1 MRTLKHV
8 TDITTVL
15 ANITVVISI
24 SIAVM
29 TYIQQNEQAKKNAA
43 VSVVNGF
50 NTGYMLEV
58 QRRLSIE
65 FAKLN
70 LGRFS
75 NISIERSTLSVIVG
89 NMVETSAAPFEVQQ
103 DIITILSYLDDVAVC
118 VQAETC
124 DYEVIEN
131 SMGEV
136 SSRYACILL
145 PYAETLHEELLLE
158 GLGDQLRDMVRYEDI
173 C

>member
-1 MRTLKHV
+1 MWTLKRV

-15 ANITVVISI
+15 ANITVVVSI

-29 TYIQQNEQAKKNAA
+29 TYVQQNEQAKKNAA
-43 VSVVNGF
+43 VAMVNGF
-50 NTGYMLEV
+50 NTGDMLEI

-75 NISIERSTLSVIVG
+75 DISIERSTISAIVE
-89 NMVETSAAPFEVQQ
+89 NMVKTGAAPFEVQQ
-103 DIITILSYLDDVAVC
+103 DIITIVSYLDDIAIC

-124 DYEVIEN
+124 DHEVIEN
-131 SMGEV
+131 SMGEM
-136 SSRYACILL
+136 SSRYACLLL
-145 PYAETLHEELLLE
+145 PYAETLREDLLLE
-158 GLGDQLRDMVRYEDI
+158 GLGDQLRDMVRYEGT